1 MYVHV
6 FQFILIKHG
15 SMSWS
20 LFFFY
25 LGNGWMSM
33 DLFEFS
39 SNQPT
44 QIHVFNFHETWQDW
58 GKSLSVAWLQVTSE
72 FTSNNSFFTNWKE
85 WIKSDKIALLL
96 LSYMWCSVTEMWV
109 HKYHR
114 NYGVWIYVDT
124 FLSLLESPLLHWLC
138 LKSENIQQHMR
149 WDQIW
154 SLPISRLKFWK
165 FYDSVLSESL

>member
-1 MYVHV
+1 MGGC
-6 FQFILIKHG
+6 QWI
-15 SMSWS
+15 
-20 LFFFY
+20 Y
-25 LGNGWMSM
+25 LNFPATSRR
-33 DLFEFS
+33 
-39 SNQPT
+39 

-96 LSYMWCSVTEMWV
+96 LSYMWYSVTEMWV

-124 FLSLLESPLLHWLC
+124 FLSLLESPLFNWLC
-138 LKSENIQQHMR
+138 LKSESIQQNMR
-149 WDQIW
+149 WVQIW
-154 SLPISRLKFWK
+154 SLPISWLKFWK